1 MVEGC
6 MFVTVL
12 PHEVRRAER
21 TAARTSRTSHHQL
34 SKRRASSNSLSEQEL
49 GTSPRRGKLSLIFKA
64 SLFKS

>member
-12 PHEVRRAER
+12 LHQVGRAER
-21 TAARTSRTSHHQL
+21 TAARASRTVDHQL
-34 SKRRASSNSLSEQEL
+34 PKRKASSNSRSEQEL